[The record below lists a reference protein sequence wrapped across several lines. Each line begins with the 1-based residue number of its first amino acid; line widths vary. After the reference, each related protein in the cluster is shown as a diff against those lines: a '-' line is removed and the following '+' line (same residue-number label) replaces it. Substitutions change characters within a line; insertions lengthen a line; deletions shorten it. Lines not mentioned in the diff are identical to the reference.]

1 MEKEIVETPT
11 LAPAYAPYAPGV
23 KVKKVGSMIFVSGVV
38 PNDVKGNILYKGDIR
53 KQMKQVQKN
62 LKVTLEAAGATFN
75 DVVKINTYVL
85 GEYMKEYVTKGVDI
99 EYLGAFPTPAVT
111 LVGVSSL
118 ANDDQLIES
127 EVIAVTNK

>member
-1 MEKEIVETPT
+1 MGSVRNTDAVISKRVLEAAKDLEIPLE
-11 LAPAYAPYAPGV
+11 
-23 KVKKVGSMIFVSGVV
+23 
-38 PNDVKGNILYKGDIR
+38 
-53 KQMKQVQKN
+53 QKN

-85 GEYMKEYVTKGVDI
+85 GEYMKEYVAKGVDI
-99 EYLGAFPTPAVT
+99 EYLGAFPVPAVT

-118 ANDDQLIES
+118 ANDGQLIES